1 MGSKS
6 AEWGPNPLVDM
17 DLGGPYLLSRFGPG
31 SPYLLVD
38 MDRGVKIYGGPNQL
52 GHRLSGIVFRKLVSF
67 DDLSASKYTN
77 AYAIQR
83 IIRLRK
89 YVVETSMSKRCLN
102 WLVTSKLCENW
113 PEIYGVII
121 TRNHSQTN
129 SRWYRSWC
137 NNVRRVILTR
147 VCELNVLLVRG

>member
-1 MGSKS
+1 
-6 AEWGPNPLVDM
+6 M

-89 YVVETSMSKRCLN
+89 YVVETSMSKRCL
-102 WLVTSKLCENW
+102 TDS
-113 PEIYGVII
+113 
-121 TRNHSQTN
+121 
-129 SRWYRSWC
+129 
-137 NNVRRVILTR
+137 
-147 VCELNVLLVRG
+147 